1 MNNAFLQPQ
10 MPARQEGFPSPPTHR
25 GGAGVKHTGSLEG
38 TRDPRTALAVGAL
51 QSLGLQ
57 REYPPFVSYALAPF
71 SKQVSGESQP
81 VPQAVGWSVCNSE
94 FV

>member
-1 MNNAFLQPQ
+1 MLSFSPRCLHGRKASPHLQPTEEVLGLNIQ
-10 MPARQEGFPSPPTHR
+10 APSKGPGIP
-25 GGAGVKHTGSLEG
+25 GL
-38 TRDPRTALAVGAL
+38 ALAVGAL

-57 REYPPFVSYALAPF
+57 REYPPFVSYVLASF

-81 VPQAVGWSVCNSE
+81 VPQAVGWSVCNFE

>member
-38 TRDPRTALAVGAL
+38 TRDPRTGTGSGSPSVFGAPE
-51 QSLGLQ
+51 
-57 REYPPFVSYALAPF
+57 RIPPFCKLRTGSF
-71 SKQVSGESQP
+71 
-81 VPQAVGWSVCNSE
+81 
-94 FV
+94 F